1 MNQSNA
7 LKKFIERRRGEM
19 ESQAETPE
27 QKYMAKH
34 INPMVVNDQE
44 IPPEFKEI
52 PETKQ
57 APEKEDLSSL
67 PYEEKM
73 RLIML
78 GQDARRASSPSPEEE
93 YNQFTERATG
103 DLTHM
108 KELHDIGVDER
119 ITRPVLLK
127 MLDKSTEMEN
137 RKRNTPQSIWQAK
150 PQPHK
155 REMI

>member
-19 ESQAETPE
+19 ESQAETPD
-27 QKYMAKH
+27 QKYMVKH
-34 INPMVVNDQE
+34 INPMVENDQE

-52 PETKQ
+52 PELEK
-57 APEKEDLSSL
+57 APEKEDISSL

-78 GQDARRASSPSPEEE
+78 GQEQRRASRPSPEERHSE
-93 YNQFTERATG
+93 FIGQATG

-108 KELHDIGVDER
+108 KELHDIGVDES
-119 ITRPVLLK
+119 ITRPILLK
-127 MLDKSTEMEN
+127 MLDKSSEMYN
-137 RKRNTPQSIWQAK
+137 RKRNTPKDLWEAK
-150 PQPHK
+150 PQRK
-155 REMI
+155 KVQI